1 MLEPTWA
8 ATNSPQAAPANAR
21 PMRSRIWAD
30 VRTRDRM
37 ALPDRWD
44 ASLVLFPA
52 ARNLL
57 AAKGRPAPTQF
68 IVRSERRS
76 ALFPNVRDHFI
87 VGEDD
92 VVFDKLRTIGRFEFL
107 DRRGV
112 AVGLMRRFIFK
123 IKKCTKQVG
132 SSFWCQAR

>member
-1 MLEPTWA
+1 
-8 ATNSPQAAPANAR
+8 
-21 PMRSRIWAD
+21 
-30 VRTRDRM
+30 M